1 MLAPQLPDDAPQ
13 LPHDALQLPHD
24 APQLPD
30 DAPLRQ
36 PASCGEVFR
45 VFNRLALQG
54 FGGVL
59 PVAHR
64 ELVERQR
71 WLSAQQFIELL
82 TLGQVLPGPNIINLA
97 LIIGDRQFGWRG
109 AAAACAGL
117 LALPMVIVLA
127 LATAYQQFADN
138 PLVAGA
144 VRGMGAVAAGL
155 VIATAVKLARTLKTN
170 PLGRRTGIA
179 LALATAGLV
188 GGLRWPMVGVVVALG
203 GLGIA
208 LAWRRLAPQAAAR

>member
-1 MLAPQLPDDAPQ
+1 MPADDP
-13 LPHDALQLPHD
+13 
-24 APQLPD
+24 
-30 DAPLRQ
+30 PLRR

-71 WLSAQQFIELL
+71 WLSPAQFVELL
-82 TLGQVLPGPNIINLA
+82 TLGQVLPGPNIINIA

-109 AAAACAGL
+109 ALAACAGL
-117 LALPMVIVLA
+117 LTVPMVVVLA
-127 LATAYQQFADN
+127 LATAYQHHADN

-144 VRGMGAVAAGL
+144 LRGMGAVAAGL
-155 VIATAVKLARTLKTN
+155 IIATALKLSRTLKTN
-170 PLGRRTGIA
+170 PMGRPAGIA
-179 LALATAGLV
+179 LALAAAVMV
-188 GGLRWPMVGVVVALG
+188 GGWRWPMVGVVLGLG
-203 GLGIA
+203 GLGMA
-208 LAWRRLAPQAAAR
+208 LAWRRLDRPPAR